1 MGKLKKNEK
10 IINNEINDKVINN
23 DGIEESEQSED
34 MEEYIE
40 LTNKLKQF
48 FHKDNGELNKGEVSP
63 NELEEMEV
71 YYKSL
76 LDKNKNIED
85 IEEYQNNYI
94 KLAINPQR
102 TLIKRKKLKEA
113 VNRRID
119 KIKKLLDKLKEKR
132 GKKSH

>member
-1 MGKLKKNEK
+1 MKYIK
-10 IINNEINDKVINN
+10 IKNNEINDKVINN
-23 DGIEESEQSED
+23 DENEESEQNKDMKED
-34 MEEYIE
+34 IE

-48 FHKDNGELNKGEVSP
+48 FHNDNGELKKAEVSFKEL
-63 NELEEMEV
+63 NEIEV
-71 YYKSL
+71 YYESL

-94 KLAINPQR
+94 ELAINPQHKE
-102 TLIKRKKLKEA
+102 IKRKGYKEA